1 MITESTKLVTT
12 FLKSDQK
19 KHNWT
24 YQDVDTSLSAQEI
37 KEACELLTTL
47 DLFEQD
53 GVKLFDSVVMA
64 KFVSTKVTTLFDL
77 KNEIDVDQTQPFY
90 EATCEEVR
98 CFEVPEKNKESEHVQ
113 LQLPVAVIPFSKTQ
127 LPLEVNEPVTHPV
140 TVTAPAPAKRL
151 TEQPTRK
158 EANDKKGLL
167 QRMFRRKQRNKD
179 DQANHESST

>member
-1 MITESTKLVTT
+1 MNQDLVVT
-12 FLKSDQK
+12 FGKSNGK
-19 KHNWT
+19 EHNWT
-24 YQDVDTSLSAQEI
+24 YKGLNPNLSTPEI

-53 GVKLFDSVVMA
+53 GVKLFDSVVTA

-77 KNEIDVDQTQPFY
+77 KNEIDVDQTEPFY
-90 EATCEEVR
+90 EATCEKVG
-98 CFEVPEKNKESEHVQ
+98 CFEVPEKQEKSEHVP
-113 LQLPVAVIPFSKTQ
+113 LQIPVAIVPFSKTQ
-127 LPLEVNEPVTHPV
+127 LSLETNEPVAHPA
-140 TVTAPAPAKRL
+140 TVAAPANRS

-179 DQANHESST
+179 DPANHESSS

>member
-12 FLKSDQK
+12 FFNSDRK

-24 YQDVDTSLSAQEI
+24 YQDVDTSLSAEEI

-53 GVKLFDSVVMA
+53 GVKLFDSVLSA
-64 KFVSTKVTTLFDL
+64 KFVTTIETMIFDL
-77 KNEIDVDQTQPFY
+77 EHDPEVDQTEPFY
-90 EATCEEVR
+90 EATCEKVG
-98 CFEVPEKNKESEHVQ
+98 CFEVPEKQEKSEHVP
-113 LQLPVAVIPFSKTQ
+113 LQIPVAIVPFSKTQ
-127 LPLEVNEPVTHPV
+127 LSLETNEPVAHPA
-140 TVTAPAPAKRL
+140 TVAAPANRS

-179 DQANHESST
+179 DPANHESSS

>member
-12 FLKSDQK
+12 FLKSDRK

-24 YQDVDTSLSAQEI
+24 YQDVDTNLSAEEI

-77 KNEIDVDQTQPFY
+77 KNEIDVDQTEPFY
-90 EATCEEVR
+90 EATCEEVG
-98 CFEVPEKNKESEHVQ
+98 CFEVPEKHEESEHMQ
-113 LQLPVAVIPFSKTQ
+113 LQLPVAIVPFSKTQ
-127 LPLEVNEPVTHPV
+127 LPLESNEPVTHP
-140 TVTAPAPAKRL
+140 TTIATPAKRS

-158 EANDKKGLL
+158 EAHDKKDLL

-179 DQANHESST
+179 DPADHESSS

>member
-77 KNEIDVDQTQPFY
+77 KNEIDVDQTEPFY

-98 CFEVPEKNKESEHVQ
+98 CFEVPEKHEEPKQVQ
-113 LQLPVAVIPFSKTQ
+113 LQLPVAIVPFSKTQ
-127 LPLEVNEPVTHPV
+127 LPLETNEPVTHPATV
-140 TVTAPAPAKRL
+140 TVPAKRS
-151 TEQPTRK
+151 TEQPMRK
-158 EANDKKGLL
+158 ETNDKKSLL
-167 QRMFRRKQRNKD
+167 QRMIRRKQRNKD
-179 DQANHESST
+179 DPANHESST

>member
-12 FLKSDQK
+12 FLKSDRK

-24 YQDVDTSLSAQEI
+24 YQDVDTNLSAEEI

-53 GVKLFDSVVMA
+53 GVKLFDSVVTA

-77 KNEIDVDQTQPFY
+77 KNEIDVDQTEPFY
-90 EATCEEVR
+90 EATCEEVG
-98 CFEVPEKNKESEHVQ
+98 CFEVPEESKQVQ
-113 LQLPVAVIPFSKTQ
+113 LQLPMAIVPLSKTQ
-127 LPLEVNEPVTHPV
+127 LPLEANKPVTHPA
-140 TVTAPAPAKRL
+140 TVAAPAKRL

-179 DQANHESST
+179 DPANHESST

>member
-12 FLKSDQK
+12 FLNSDRK

-24 YQDVDTSLSAQEI
+24 YQDVDTSLSAEEI

-53 GVKLFDSVVMA
+53 GVKLFDSVVTA

-77 KNEIDVDQTQPFY
+77 KNEIDVDQTEPFY
-90 EATCEEVR
+90 EVTCEEVG
-98 CFEVPEKNKESEHVQ
+98 CFEVPEKQAESKHMQ
-113 LQLPVAVIPFSKTQ
+113 LQLPVAIVPFSKTQ
-127 LPLEVNEPVTHPV
+127 LSLETNEPVAHP
-140 TVTAPAPAKRL
+140 VTAPAKQS

-158 EANDKKGLL
+158 EAKYKKGLL

-179 DQANHESST
+179 DPANHESSS

>member
-12 FLKSDQK
+12 FLNSDRK

-24 YQDVDTSLSAQEI
+24 YQDVDTSLSAEEI

-77 KNEIDVDQTQPFY
+77 KNEIDVDQTEPFD
-90 EATCEEVR
+90 EATCDEVG
-98 CFEVPEKNKESEHVQ
+98 CFKVPEESEQVQ
-113 LQLPVAVIPFSKTQ
+113 LQLPVAIVPFSKTQ
-127 LPLEVNEPVTHPV
+127 LPLEVNDPVIHPA
-140 TVTAPAPAKRL
+140 TVTAPAKRSS
-151 TEQPTRK
+151 EQSTK
-158 EANDKKGLL
+158 NETIDKKGLL

-179 DQANHESST
+179 DPANHESSS

>member
-12 FLKSDQK
+12 FFNSDRK

-24 YQDVDTSLSAQEI
+24 YQDVDTSLSAEEI

-53 GVKLFDSVVMA
+53 GVKLFDSVVTA

-77 KNEIDVDQTQPFY
+77 KNEIDVDQTEPFY
-90 EATCEEVR
+90 E
-98 CFEVPEKNKESEHVQ
+98 HIQ
-113 LQLPVAVIPFSKTQ
+113 LQLPVAIVPFSKTQ
-127 LPLEVNEPVTHPV
+127 LSLEANEPVTHPA
-140 TVTAPAPAKRL
+140 TVAAPANRS

-158 EANDKKGLL
+158 EANNKKGLI

-179 DQANHESST
+179 DPADHESGS

>member
-12 FLKSDQK
+12 FFNSDRK

-24 YQDVDTSLSAQEI
+24 YQDVDTSLSAEEI

-53 GVKLFDSVVMA
+53 GVKLFDSVVTA

-77 KNEIDVDQTQPFY
+77 KNKIDVDQTEPFY
-90 EATCEEVR
+90 EATCEEVG
-98 CFEVPEKNKESEHVQ
+98 CFEVSEKQEESEHIQ
-113 LQLPVAVIPFSKTQ
+113 LQLPVAIVPFSKTQ
-127 LPLEVNEPVTHPV
+127 LSLEANEPVTHPA
-140 TVTAPAPAKRL
+140 TVAAPANRS

-158 EANDKKGLL
+158 EANNKKGLI

-179 DQANHESST
+179 DPADHESGS